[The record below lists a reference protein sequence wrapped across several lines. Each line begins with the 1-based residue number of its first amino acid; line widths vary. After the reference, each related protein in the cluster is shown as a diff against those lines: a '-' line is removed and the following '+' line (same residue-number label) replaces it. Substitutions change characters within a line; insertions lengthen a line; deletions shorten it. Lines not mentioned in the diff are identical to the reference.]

1 MDKLSRNELS
11 EIVLSDNKTTH
22 GNFLST
28 FPDEVNAFIDGLARV
43 FDYLA
48 DLDNRMPKEDRA
60 AWVQM
65 FLFSSFNSL
74 LTSFHL
80 LISGFLMPAGNL
92 MRSWAEALAMALLC
106 SHSQI
111 DTFDKFNASPS
122 HFDVRKAPDIVMR
135 KNNSR
140 LLSIN
145 KEGWKKF
152 LETNDFF
159 SKYSH
164 ASAFALS
171 SLLMFQ
177 GTGQLVIGGEFDY
190 GKINEY
196 RKEIKLRISACERL
210 FETAKVVEMHITQ
223 GKHDKQD

>member
-1 MDKLSRNELS
+1 MKKLSCKELF
-11 EIVLSDNKTTH
+11 EIVLSDNKATH
-22 GNFLST
+22 DKFLSM
-28 FPDEVNAFIDGLARV
+28 FPNEVNAFIDGLVRV

-48 DLDNRMPKEDRA
+48 ELDNNMPKEDRA

-65 FLFSSFNSL
+65 FLLSSFNNL

-92 MRSWAEALAMALLC
+92 MRSWSEALAMAILC

-111 DTFDKFNASPS
+111 DTFNKFNANPS

-140 LLSIN
+140 LLNID

-152 LETNDFF
+152 LEINDFF

-164 ASAFALS
+164 ASVFALS
-171 SLLMFQ
+171 SLMIFQ
-177 GTGQLVIGGEFDY
+177 GTGQLAIGGEFDD
-190 GKINEY
+190 GKIDEY
-196 RKEIKLRISACERL
+196 RKEMKLRISACERL
-210 FETAKVVEMHITQ
+210 FETAKVVETHLTH
-223 GKHDKQD
+223 GKFRK

>member
-1 MDKLSRNELS
+1 MNKLSRNELS
-11 EIVLSDNKTTH
+11 EIVLSDNKKVH
-22 GNFLST
+22 DKFLST
-28 FPDEVNAFIDGLARV
+28 FSFEVNSFIDGLVRV

-48 DLDNRMPKEDRA
+48 ELDNKMPKEERA

-92 MRSWAEALAMALLC
+92 MRSWSEALAMALLC

-111 DTFDKFNASPS
+111 DTFNKFNANPS
-122 HFDVRKAPDIVMR
+122 HLDVRKAPDIVMR

-140 LLSIN
+140 LLNID
-145 KEGWKKF
+145 KVGWKKF
-152 LETNDFF
+152 LEINDFF

-171 SLLMFQ
+171 SLMMFQ
-177 GTGQLVIGGEFDY
+177 GTGQLAIGGEFDY
-190 GKINEY
+190 RKIDEY

-210 FETAKVVEMHITQ
+210 FETAKVVEMHLAQ
-223 GKHDKQD
+223 GKHQKQD